1 MLRAYKYRLY
11 PTKEQETLINKNI
24 GCTRFVFNYF
34 LNERIN
40 AYKNE
45 NKTLTYK
52 DNASSL
58 TLLKGEFKWLKEV
71 DSIGLQQT
79 LRDLNLAY
87 QNFFRR
93 VKKGENSGFPK
104 FKSKR
109 NPKQSYRTQNVNNNI
124 QVFTNQV
131 KLPKIGLVNFKNSR
145 EFNGK
150 INSATISRTSTN
162 KYFVSILVETE
173 IAKLPKS
180 DSYIGI
186 DLGIKYFATTSND
199 EVFENPKFLRK
210 LEDKLKF
217 QQRALSRK
225 KLYSRNWYKQK
236 LIVARIH
243 EKITNIRNDYLQK
256 LSTKLIKENQIIC
269 LEDLSVSKMLQE
281 KKISKLISEVS
292 WSKFTDML
300 KYKANWYGK
309 TISIIDKYFPSSQLC
324 YACKYQNKE
333 VKDISIREWICP
345 NCNNLNQRDY
355 NASKNILAQGLKL
368 IG

>member
-11 PTKEQETLINKNI
+11 PTKEQKTLINKNI

-45 NKTLTYK
+45 NKTLTYN

-58 TLLKGEFKWLKEV
+58 TFLKKELKWLKEV

-79 LRDLNLAY
+79 LKDLNLAY

-93 VKKGENSGFPK
+93 IKKGENPGFPK

-124 QVFTNQV
+124 QVFDNQI
-131 KLPKIGLVNFKNSR
+131 KLPKLGLVSFKNSR

-162 KYFVSILVETE
+162 KYFVSILVKTE
-173 IAKLPKS
+173 IYNLPKIDNS
-180 DSYIGI
+180 IGL
-186 DLGIKYFATTSND
+186 DLGIKDFLITSNG
-199 EVFENPKFLRK
+199 EIIKNPKFLRK

-236 LIVARIH
+236 LIIARIH
-243 EKITNIRNDYLQK
+243 EKITNVRNDYLQK

-269 LEDLSVSKMLQE
+269 LEDLNVSKMLQE

-300 KYKANWYGK
+300 KYKANWYGR
-309 TISIIDKYFPSSQLC
+309 TISIVDKYFPSSQLC
-324 YACKYQNKE
+324 YTCKYQNKE
-333 VKDISIREWICP
+333 VKDISLREWVCP
-345 NCNNLNQRDY
+345 NCNTLNQRDI
-355 NASKNILAQGLKL
+355 NASKNILAEGLKL

>member
-1 MLRAYKYRLY
+1 MLKAYKYRLY
-11 PTKEQETLINKNI
+11 PTNEQKTLINKNI

-34 LNERIN
+34 LDKRIN

-58 TLLKGEFKWLKEV
+58 TLLKKEFKWLKEV

-79 LRDLNLAY
+79 LKDLQLAY
-87 QNFFRR
+87 NNFFRR
-93 VKKGENSGFPK
+93 TKKGENSGFPK

-124 QVFTNQV
+124 QVLNNQV
-131 KLPKIGLVNFKNSR
+131 KLPKLGLVDFRNSR

-162 KYFVSILVETE
+162 KYFVSILVDTE
-173 IAKLPKS
+173 IDKLPKNNNS
-180 DSYIGI
+180 IGI
-186 DLGIKYFATTSND
+186 DLGIKDFAITSNG
-199 EVFENPKFLRK
+199 EIFKNPKFLRK

-256 LSTKLIKENQIIC
+256 LSTKLIRENQIIC
-269 LEDLSVSKMLQE
+269 LETLAVSKMLKD
-281 KKISKLISEVS
+281 KKLSKLISEVS

-300 KYKANWYGK
+300 KYKANWYGR
-309 TISIIDKYFPSSQLC
+309 TTSMIDKYFPSSQLC
-324 YACKYQNKE
+324 YTCKCQNKE

-345 NCNNLNQRDY
+345 NCNTLNQRDY
-355 NASKNILAQGLKL
+355 NSSKNILAEGLKL